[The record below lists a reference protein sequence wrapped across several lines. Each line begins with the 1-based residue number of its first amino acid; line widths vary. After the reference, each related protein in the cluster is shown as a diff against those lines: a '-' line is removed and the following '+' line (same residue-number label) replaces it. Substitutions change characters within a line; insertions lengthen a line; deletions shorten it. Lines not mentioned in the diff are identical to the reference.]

1 MNLPDNFAITLG
13 DVFVVA
19 GFAIAL
25 VIFIICVLILLF
37 FKIKALTQRRRA
49 KKYFEKLDREREKK
63 NG

>member
-1 MNLPDNFAITLG
+1 MNIPDNFVITLG
-13 DVFVVA
+13 DVFIIA

-37 FKIKALTQRRRA
+37 FKIKALIQRRRV
-49 KKYFEKLDREREKK
+49 KKYFEKLDREQEKK